1 MGLFDFFKPKP
12 PSISEQHKQNSRL
25 CIPHLQWRRCDDGD
39 YDEWELYCA
48 VCGRKR
54 GATFFD
60 TETGQRKLQ
69 WQFWFGVG
77 GTGQPNTAY
86 PSYNDPLQKLLL
98 EKFPDARQHNEH
110 NATIAQAEHQTRI
123 EQCEAECE
131 VRRQENFAKPHCPT
145 CNSTEVQKISNAKRI
160 ASTAVM
166 GIASSTIGK
175 SYECKKCG
183 YKW

>member
-12 PSISEQHKQNSRL
+12 PSVSEQHKQNSRL
-25 CIPHLQWRRCDDGD
+25 CIPHLQWRKRNDGN

-60 TETGQRKLQ
+60 AETGQRKLQ

-77 GTGQPNTAY
+77 CDGKPNTAY

-98 EKFPDARQHNEH
+98 EKFPDADEPN
-110 NATIAQAEHQTRI
+110 AEHAAI
-123 EQCEAECE
+123 EQAAFEARVRQIEAECE
-131 VRRQENFAKPHCPT
+131 VKRQENLAKPHCPT
-145 CNSTEVQKISNAKRI
+145 CGSTDVQPISTVKRV

-166 GIASSTIGK
+166 GLASSTIGK